1 MTELIFVVVLGAYL
15 VSFISSIFMELDRY
29 LFGDGFLTSFIYFR
43 RTDISLSFF
52 VMSICCI
59 DLKSLT

>member
-29 LFGDGFLTSFIYFR
+29 LLGDGFLTSFISFR